1 MKKDSC
7 ERKYDAMTQNA
18 IKLLKVKFKIDLQL
32 EIEIINWNN
41 KIR

>member
-1 MKKDSC
+1 
-7 ERKYDAMTQNA
+7 MTQSA